1 MKKTLCR
8 IALCVLACSGS
19 LALAKDYVVNTFDAN
34 IAGVYNWWGN
44 GLQTYSW
51 SANDARSSSSSG
63 SLHVSAPFDGSSGD
77 QFACTCPF
85 PAEQNISGYT
95 AVEFDLYWD
104 TNSPTR
110 DDGNYAYFEIG
121 LRNTDHTTQQWL
133 PAYNVP
139 ASNGGRWVHVAIPMA
154 ASGQVDGVI
163 FKINGGNWGNPTSGT
178 VGFWVDNIILIK
190 STTIV
195 LETFDTGD
203 SVTNSPAVW
212 NWWGNGLQTYSW
224 STNDANNSTSSG
236 SLQVVAPFNG
246 SGDQFVCTIPV
257 AQQVLPSYTNLEFD
271 LYWDTSSPTRED
283 GSYAYLEI
291 GLKNTDWSQ
300 DWLPAYNVPA
310 SNGGQWVHVVAPITL
325 SINNTIDGVIF
336 KMNGGNWSNPTSGTV
351 GFWVD
356 NIMLTGPIQ
365 ALPPSMAIQKAIPGL
380 RIWASQPNNTIQRDE
395 VRTVNNDH
403 TWYNSSP
410 QTNSAPRTYS
420 MTLASFPG
428 QSHTNFQAHIFLI
441 PLSAMPSDEGP
452 DNAWMD
458 YHATNIVQVQIN
470 NTGDGRATG
479 MFMVKTNAPSSDGN
493 MRTTGTLGIITNSTA
508 LGTWSVTFNN
518 NTDVRLTDPSGAYT
532 NFTVPADAAALFGGG
547 LCVYFGIDPNN
558 AADVGESA
566 TFSHL
571 QITGTDP
578 INDTFS
584 GAALNPNTWAV
595 TSMDQA
601 GTVFVPPTGVFW
613 LRWSLPAGT
622 WFLQANPD
630 LRDPLN
636 WYYAQQNPGQLVPIV
651 LPSPVSQNV
660 VLVTP
665 NDLPSSTKGFFRLIN
680 Q

>member
-1 MKKTLCR
+1 MKKNLYR

-19 LALAKDYVVNTFDAN
+19 LALAQDYVVNTFDAN
-34 IAGVYNWWGN
+34 INGVFNWWGN

-51 SANDARSSSSSG
+51 STKDARNSSSSG
-63 SLHVSAPFDGSSGD
+63 SLQVVAPFNGSGD
-77 QFACTCPF
+77 QFICTCPL
-85 PAEQNISGYT
+85 PAAQDISGYT
-95 AVEFDLYWD
+95 ALEFDLYWD
-104 TNSPTR
+104 TSSPTR
-110 DDGNYAYFEIG
+110 ADGSYAYLETG
-121 LRNTDHTTQQWL
+121 LKTPSWSQDWL
-133 PAYNVP
+133 AGHDVP
-139 ASNGGRWVHVAIPMA
+139 AANGGNWVHVTIPIS

-178 VGFWVDNIILIK
+178 VGFWVDNIKLIK
-190 STTIV
+190 STTLV
-195 LETFDTGD
+195 LNTFDANITG
-203 SVTNSPAVW
+203 VF

-224 STNDANNSTSSG
+224 STKDANSSANSG

-271 LYWDTSSPTRED
+271 LYWDTSSPTRGD

-291 GLKNTDWSQ
+291 GLKNTDFSQ

-310 SNGGQWVHVVAPITL
+310 SNGGQWVHVVVPIAL

-336 KMNGGNWSNPTSGTV
+336 KMNGGAWGNPTSGTV
-351 GFWVD
+351 GFLVD
-356 NIMLTGPIQ
+356 NITLTGPIQ
-365 ALPPSMAIQKAIPGL
+365 ALPPSMAIQKAILGL
-380 RIWASQPNNTIQRDE
+380 RIWASQANNSVQRDE

-410 QTNSAPRTYS
+410 RTNSSLRTYS

-428 QSHTNFQAHIFLI
+428 QSHTNFQAHMFLI
-441 PLSAMPSDEGP
+441 PLSAMPSGEGP

-508 LGTWSVTFNN
+508 LGTWSVTFND
-518 NTDVRLTDPSGAYT
+518 NTHARLTGPSGAYT

-584 GAALNPNTWAV
+584 GSALDTGTWAV
-595 TSMDQA
+595 MSMDPA

-613 LRWSLPAGT
+613 LSWSLPAGT
-622 WFLQANPD
+622 WFLQASPD
-630 LRDPLN
+630 MSN
-636 WYYAQQNPGQLVPIV
+636 WYYAQQSPGQLVPIV

-665 NDLPSSTKGFFRLIN
+665 NDLPGGSNGFFRLIN